1 MVFSLW
7 NYDRIADRENSID
20 RNKGSR
26 ANLEYRLNFICTRET
41 FTRYGL
47 VRSGR
52 YEREMNLEERESEI
66 DICIYIVFE
75 IS

>member
-26 ANLEYRLNFICTRET
+26 ANLEYRLNFICTRDT
-41 FTRYGL
+41 DW
-47 VRSGR
+47 S
-52 YEREMNLEERESEI
+52 EREMNLEERESEI